1 MFTFKA
7 QSDSPPSLAPCRAGA
22 VVARQRDAGSQKV
35 TAYLEDLF
43 VHGHDEAEEEEVH
56 LVGGEA
62 FHFLV
67 AGAATT
73 AGQSV
78 VKIVWGVSGTES
90 CANRHGCLGEREVK
104 IVNGY
109 LRERELN
116 PVRERELK
124 TVTGVSGKRS

>member
-1 MFTFKA
+1 M
-7 QSDSPPSLAPCRAGA
+7 
-22 VVARQRDAGSQKV
+22 

-73 AGQSV
+73 AGPSV
-78 VKIVWGVSGTES
+78 VKMSLCRGKGDE
-90 CANRHGCLGEREVK
+90 NRHGC
-104 IVNGY
+104 

-124 TVTGVSGKRS
+124 IVTGVSGKRS

>member
-1 MFTFKA
+1 M
-7 QSDSPPSLAPCRAGA
+7 
-22 VVARQRDAGSQKV
+22 KV

-73 AGQSV
+73 AGPSV
-78 VKIVWGVSGTES
+78 VKMSVCRGKGDE
-90 CANRHGCLGEREVK
+90 NRHGCLW
-104 IVNGY
+104 
-109 LRERELN
+109 ERELN

-124 TVTGVSGKRS
+124 IVTGVSGKGVENRQWCLREKELKTVMGVSGKRS

>member
-1 MFTFKA
+1 MFIFKA
-7 QSDSPPSLAPCRAGA
+7 QSDSPPALAPCRTGA
-22 VVARQRDAGSQKV
+22 VVARQRDAGRRTV

-78 VKIVWGVSGTES
+78 VK
-90 CANRHGCLGEREVK
+90 
-104 IVNGY
+104 
-109 LRERELN
+109 
-116 PVRERELK
+116 
-124 TVTGVSGKRS
+124 TVTGVSGKGS